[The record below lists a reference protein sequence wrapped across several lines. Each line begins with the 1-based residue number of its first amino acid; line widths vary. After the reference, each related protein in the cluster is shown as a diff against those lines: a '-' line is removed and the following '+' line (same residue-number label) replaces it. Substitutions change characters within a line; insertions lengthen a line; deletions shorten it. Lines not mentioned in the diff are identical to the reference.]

1 MKNLSLKLRDEIFL
15 ETEKVIRKLK
25 VPRNLYINHA
35 IDHYN
40 KVFKKRQLKAKLS
53 DESKLVAGESLKV
66 LKEFESLED

>member
-66 LKEFESLED
+66 LKEFESLEE

>member
-15 ETEKVIRKLK
+15 ETEQVVRKLK

-40 KVFKKRQLKAKLS
+40 KVFRKRQLKAKLN
-53 DESKLVAGESLKV
+53 DESKMIAGDSMKV

>member
-1 MKNLSLKLRDEIFL
+1 MKNFSLKLRDEIFL